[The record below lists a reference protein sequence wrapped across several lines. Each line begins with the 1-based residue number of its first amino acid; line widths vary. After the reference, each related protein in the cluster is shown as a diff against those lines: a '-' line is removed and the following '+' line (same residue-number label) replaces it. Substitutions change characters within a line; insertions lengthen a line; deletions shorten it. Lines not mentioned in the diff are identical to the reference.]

1 VRSTSMQHEVFHSSV
16 VTIALKCTVSSY
28 GHETDR
34 QTDRQ
39 TDGRTDGRIVAS
51 RNASWSLWYG
61 GGITTASVSRVRRVA
76 TFSALGGRAMR
87 WGATDSK

>member
-1 VRSTSMQHEVFHSSV
+1 MQHEVFHSSV

-39 TDGRTDGRIVAS
+39 TDGRTDRSFTQCLLVPM
-51 RNASWSLWYG
+51 
-61 GGITTASVSRVRRVA
+61 VRRGHNDSIGVESQA
-76 TFSALGGRAMR
+76 RSHVFCFGGTGNEVGRH
-87 WGATDSK
+87 

>member
-1 VRSTSMQHEVFHSSV
+1 MQHEVFHSSV

-34 QTDRQ
+34 QTDR
-39 TDGRTDGRIVAS
+39 RTDGRIVAS

-76 TFSALGGRAMR
+76 TFSALGGTGNEVGRH
-87 WGATDSK
+87 